1 MWIVNNFVTLPLI
14 LECCAQLLVSVSLNT
29 IVHSCVVMSSKL
41 KSSTILIDS
50 AANKVRRVS
59 AINYVDRK

>member
-1 MWIVNNFVTLPLI
+1 MWIVNHFVTFPLI

-29 IVHSCVVMSSKL
+29 IVLSCVVMSSKL